1 MPFNDMTVRWVD
13 ILGQLARSIAT
24 VGYLSYQIP
33 RRYHVPH
40 LLAIRTGEFLTPQSG
55 QIPQR
60 PEELRLCH

>member
-1 MPFNDMTVRWVD
+1 MPLSDMTVRWVD

-24 VGYLSYQIP
+24 VRILTIKIL
-33 RRYHVPH
+33 R
-40 LLAIRTGEFLTPQSG
+40 AIMFLTVWVIHTGEFLTPQSE

>member
-13 ILGQLARSIAT
+13 ILGQLAQGTAM
-24 VGYLSYQIP
+24 VGNLSLKFLGAIMFLSVQ
-33 RRYHVPH
+33 
-40 LLAIRTGEFLTPQSG
+40 AIRTGKFLTPQSE